1 MAIPVK
7 VPSVGESITGG
18 VLGAWRKKPG
28 DYVKSGEVLF
38 EFETEKVT
46 TEVYADTAGV
56 IRTLV
61 NDGAEIQVGQ
71 VVAEIDETAKA
82 PANGAPAVA
91 PAPTAAAAASTP
103 APVAKSGAAAELS
116 PAVRRLVEEH
126 QLDPAQIPG
135 TGKEGRLLKEDVL
148 QFIEARKKAAAITP
162 APQPEAKPL
171 IPREVVAVPA
181 SAGDAPVR
189 STRKK
194 MSPLRKKIAD
204 RLVSAQRQAALLTTF
219 NEIDMSGVMTLRKK
233 FQDRFVEKHGVKLG
247 FMSFFVKAAV
257 YALQQVP
264 AINARIEGDEMVQN
278 HFYDIGIA
286 ISTDKGLFV
295 PVLRQADRMSLAEV
309 EKAIIDYAKKAKAGQ
324 ITLGDLEGGVF
335 SITNGGIFGSMLST
349 PIVNPPQSAI
359 LGMHNI
365 VERPVAVDGRVE
377 IRPIMYAALTYD
389 HRLVDGK
396 EAVTFLVRIKE
407 AIETPALALLDI

>member
-7 VPSVGESITGG
+7 VPSVGESITSG
-18 VLGAWRKKPG
+18 VLGAWRKKAG
-28 DYVKSGEVLF
+28 DYVKSGDVLF

-56 IRTLV
+56 IQTLV
-61 NDGAEIQVGQ
+61 GDGTEIQVGQ

-82 PANGAPAVA
+82 PANGA
-91 PAPTAAAAASTP
+91 AASP
-103 APVAKSGAAAELS
+103 SPQSEIKNPKSEIAADLS
-116 PAVRRLVEEH
+116 PAVKRLVEEH
-126 QLDPAQIPG
+126 QLDASQIPG
-135 TGKEGRLLKEDVL
+135 TGKDGRLIKEDVL

-162 APQPEAKPL
+162 APQPVAAPL
-171 IPREVVAVPA
+171 IPKEVVSVPA
-181 SAGDAPVR
+181 SATARPAGR
-189 STRKK
+189 TTRKK
-194 MSPLRKKIAD
+194 MSQLRRKIAD

-219 NEIDMSGVMTLRKK
+219 NEIDMSATMTLRKK

-264 AINARIEGDEMVQN
+264 NINARIEGDEIVQN
-278 HFYDIGIA
+278 HFFDIGIA
-286 ISTDKGLFV
+286 ISTEKGLFV
-295 PVLRQADRMSLAEV
+295 PVLRNADQMSLADI

-324 ITLGDLEGGVF
+324 IALSDLEGGVF
-335 SITNGGIFGSMLST
+335 SITNGGVFGSMLST

-365 VERPVAVDGRVE
+365 VDRPVAIDGRVE

-389 HRLVDGK
+389 HRQVDGK

-407 AIETPALALLDI
+407 TIENPALALLDV

>member
-7 VPSVGESITGG
+7 VPSVGESITSG

-28 DYVKSGEVLF
+28 DYVKSGDVLF

-56 IRTLV
+56 IKTLV
-61 NDGAEIQVGQ
+61 GDGTEIQVGQ

-82 PANGAPAVA
+82 PVGAAAVA
-91 PAPTAAAAASTP
+91 AAPTAAP
-103 APVAKSGAAAELS
+103 KPNGEGGLDLS
-116 PAVRRLVEEH
+116 PAVKRLVEEH
-126 QLDPAQIPG
+126 QLDASQIPG
-135 TGKEGRLLKEDVL
+135 TGKDGRLIKEDIL
-148 QFIEARKKAAAITP
+148 NFIEARKKAAAITP
-162 APQPEAKPL
+162 APQPVVQPL
-171 IPREVVAVPA
+171 IPKEVVSIPA
-181 SAGDAPVR
+181 SAAASAPGTR
-189 STRKK
+189 TTRKK
-194 MSPLRKKIAD
+194 MSQLRKKIAD

-219 NEIDMSGVMTLRKK
+219 NEIDMSATMTLRKK

-264 AINARIEGDEMVQN
+264 NINARIEGDEIVQN
-278 HFYDIGIA
+278 HFFDIGIA
-286 ISTDKGLFV
+286 ISTEKGLFV
-295 PVLRQADRMSLAEV
+295 PVLRNADQMSLAGI

-324 ITLGDLEGGVF
+324 IALSDLEGGVF
-335 SITNGGIFGSMLST
+335 SITNGGVFGSMLST

-365 VERPVAVDGRVE
+365 VDRPVAIDGHVE

-389 HRLVDGK
+389 HRQVDGK

-407 AIETPALALLDI
+407 AIETPALALLEV

>member
-1 MAIPVK
+1 MSTPVK
-7 VPSVGESITGG
+7 VPSVGESITSG
-18 VLGAWRKKPG
+18 VLGAWKKKPG
-28 DYVKSGEVLF
+28 DYVKSGDVLF

-46 TEVYADTAGV
+46 TEVYADTAGQ
-56 IRTLV
+56 IKTLV
-61 NDGAEIQVGQ
+61 TDGAEIQVGQ

-82 PANGAPAVA
+82 PA
-91 PAPTAAAAASTP
+91 AAAP
-103 APVAKSGAAAELS
+103 KPNGEGGPDLS
-116 PAVRRLVEEH
+116 PSVRRLVEEH
-126 QLDPAQIPG
+126 QLDAAQIPG
-135 TGKEGRLLKEDVL
+135 TGKDGRLIKEDVL
-148 QFIEARKKAAAITP
+148 HFIEARKKAAAITP
-162 APQPEAKPL
+162 APQPVVQPL
-171 IPREVVAVPA
+171 IPKEVVSVPA
-181 SAGDAPVR
+181 SAASAPGTR
-189 STRKK
+189 TTRKK
-194 MSPLRKKIAD
+194 MSQLRKKIAD

-219 NEIDMSGVMTLRKK
+219 NEIDMSATITLRKK

-264 AINARIEGDEMVQN
+264 NINARIEGDEIVQN

-286 ISTDKGLFV
+286 ISTEKGLFV
-295 PVLRQADRMSLAEV
+295 PVLRNADQMSLADI

-324 ITLGDLEGGVF
+324 IALGDLEGGVF

-365 VERPVAVDGRVE
+365 VDRPVAIDGRVE

-389 HRLVDGK
+389 HRQVDGK

-407 AIETPALALLDI
+407 AIETPALALLDV

>member
-1 MAIPVK
+1 MPITVK
-7 VPSVGESITGG
+7 VPSVGESITSG
-18 VLGAWRKKPG
+18 VLGAWKKKSG

-46 TEVYADTAGV
+46 TEVYADTAGT
-56 IRTLV
+56 IKTLV

-71 VVAEIDETAKA
+71 VVAEIDESAKA
-82 PANGAPAVA
+82 PAAGTASAPQSEIKNQKSEIAVD
-91 PAPTAAAAASTP
+91 
-103 APVAKSGAAAELS
+103 LS
-116 PAVRRLVEEH
+116 PAVRRLVEENK
-126 QLDPAQIPG
+126 LDAAKIPA
-135 TGKEGRLLKEDVL
+135 TGKDGRLIKEDVL
-148 QFIEARKKAAAITP
+148 NYIQSQLQAAAITP
-162 APQPEAKPL
+162 APQPRSQTL
-171 IPREVVAVPA
+171 IPRETVSIAA
-181 SAGDAPVR
+181 SATAASPTGR
-189 STRKK
+189 TSRRK
-194 MSPLRKKIAD
+194 MSQLRKKIAD

-219 NEIDMSGVMTLRKK
+219 NEVDMSGVMTLRKK

-247 FMSFFVKAAV
+247 FMSFFVKATV

-264 AINARIEGDEMVQN
+264 NINARIEGDEIVQN

-286 ISTDKGLFV
+286 ISTEKGLFV
-295 PVLRQADRMSLAEV
+295 PVLRNVDQMSLADI

-324 ITLGDLEGGVF
+324 IAMSDLEGGVF
-335 SITNGGIFGSMLST
+335 SITNGGTFGSMLST

-365 VERPVAVDGRVE
+365 VDRPVAIDGRVE

-407 AIETPALALLDI
+407 AIETPALALLEV